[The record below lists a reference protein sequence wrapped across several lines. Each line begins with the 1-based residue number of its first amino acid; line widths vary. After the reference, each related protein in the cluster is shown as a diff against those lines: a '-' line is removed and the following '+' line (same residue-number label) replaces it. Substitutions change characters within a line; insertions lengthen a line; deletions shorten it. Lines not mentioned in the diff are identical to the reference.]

1 MKFVLTLRH
10 WLVFLLLYIVPFAGS
25 LLLIVIAAWRD
36 PDVTQHIEL
45 LTGQIMAVATV
56 YIYVSSFFWLYGTG
70 NALHQRL
77 PDTVFMN
84 IHIFRFMT
92 IVPLLWGLWLAYVFY
107 SLLVHMKGNQLPVTT
122 SEDDIFSLGGVMC
135 FLFAIHNNW
144 FIAKALKSIERY
156 GEVSFSDYFGDF
168 ILITFLPIG
177 VWLIQPRLNQLANNS
192 SGPVDERPDI
202 LDTHFR

>member
-25 LLLIVIAAWRD
+25 LLLIVIAARRN
-36 PDVTQHIEL
+36 PDVTQHIEQ
-45 LTGQIMAVATV
+45 LTGLIMAVATI
-56 YIYVSSFFWLYGTG
+56 YIYVSSFLWLYGTG
-70 NALHQRL
+70 NTLHQRL
-77 PDTVFMN
+77 PGTVFMN

-92 IVPLLWGLWLAYVFY
+92 IVPLAWGFWLAYVFY
-107 SLLVHMKGNQLPVTT
+107 TLLIQMKGNQLPITT
-122 SEDDIFSLGGVMC
+122 SEDDIFSLGGFMC

-144 FIAKALKSIERY
+144 FIAKALKSIERS

-177 VWLIQPRLNQLANNS
+177 VWVIQPRLNQLANNTTL
-192 SGPVDERPDI
+192 PADERPDI